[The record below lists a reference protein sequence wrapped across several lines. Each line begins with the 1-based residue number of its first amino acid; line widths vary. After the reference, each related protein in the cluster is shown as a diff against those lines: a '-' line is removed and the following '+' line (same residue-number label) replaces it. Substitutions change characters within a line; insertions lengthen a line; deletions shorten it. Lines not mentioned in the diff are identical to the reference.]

1 VTAHE
6 GAVERRLRPLLILID
21 GHRTALAIQSLTSA
35 IGIRE
40 QDFDLLEAGG
50 YIEPIARPRPGAPP
64 PRGAAPALEA
74 PAPAPAPVPPPPRS
88 SLERYADGKRYLSE
102 TAADKL
108 GLLSYLFI
116 LKVEKCASTADLQA
130 LLPEFERALARR
142 LDPGYA
148 FHCRRIAAS
157 LLGD

>member
-1 VTAHE
+1 M
-6 GAVERRLRPLLILID
+6 LILID
-21 GHRTALAIQSLTSA
+21 GHRTALAIQALTGA

-50 YIEPIARPRPGAPP
+50 YIEPIARPVRAAPSAA
-64 PRGAAPALEA
+64 AAPAP
-74 PAPAPAPVPPPPRS
+74 PAPEAAGPPART
-88 SLERYADGKRYLSE
+88 SLERYSDGKRYLSE

-108 GLLSYLFI
+108 GLMSYLFI
-116 LKVEKCASTADLQA
+116 LKVEKCASTAELRA
-130 LLPEFERALARR
+130 LLPEFEKALARR